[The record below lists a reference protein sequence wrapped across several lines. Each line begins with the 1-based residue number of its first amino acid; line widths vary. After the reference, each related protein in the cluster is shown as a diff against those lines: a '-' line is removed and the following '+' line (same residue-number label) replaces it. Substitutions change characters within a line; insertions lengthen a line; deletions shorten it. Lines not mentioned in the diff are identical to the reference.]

1 MIKYSAMNDR
11 QRKVYTSVYNG
22 WYLGGKYRAL
32 LDGREKVF
40 WADSLPILYNE
51 VDRWYARHERSHG
64 HAHLLVKCVNAL

>member
-1 MIKYSAMNDR
+1 MVQYREMNSR

-32 LDGREKVF
+32 LDGHEKLF

-51 VDRWYARHERSHG
+51 VDKWYSRHEEHHG
-64 HAHLLVKCVNAL
+64 EAHLLVKCVTAL